1 MSAAED
7 EEREVDVAV
16 MTEDEEQ
23 LEEVDELVSSQPA
36 VVNCEPPELLP
47 HLTKLI

>member
-16 MTEDEEQ
+16 MTEDEE

-36 VVNCEPPELLP
+36 VVNCEPLELLP